1 MGYWSPPFIVVLLMS
16 VAVSAQG
23 SPQTLREILLDK
35 ALAENPLY
43 TPPASDSSTVSV
55 TPKTDP
61 RDTAAFNN
69 ATFSPKS
76 LFVLPIS
83 LHQHLITHQDGDT
96 CTFTPSCSHYGVEAI
111 RKHGLAGIFMTS
123 DRILRC
129 RTGNHKYYPTRNGLA
144 YDPVPPKQ
152 CDE

>member
-43 TPPASDSSTVSV
+43 TPPPLRDSKPESHKNASDNTISF
-55 TPKTDP
+55 TPTQ
-61 RDTAAFNN
+61 
-69 ATFSPKS
+69 
-76 LFVLPIS
+76 LVLLPVA
-83 LHQHLITHQDGDT
+83 LHQHIITHQDGDT